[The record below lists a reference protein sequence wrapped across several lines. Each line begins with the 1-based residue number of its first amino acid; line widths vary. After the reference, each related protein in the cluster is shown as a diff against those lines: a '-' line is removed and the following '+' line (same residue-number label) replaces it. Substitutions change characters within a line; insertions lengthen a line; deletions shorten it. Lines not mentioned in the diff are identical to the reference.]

1 MNIKRLKLG
10 LSNLA
15 TPEKSPWFDRQYI
28 EKDIDPRGRF
38 QRDRDRILHSDS
50 FRKLQYKTQVFV
62 VHEGDFFR
70 TRLTHSLEVSQI
82 GRTLASMFKVSEPLV
97 EAICLGHDLGH
108 APFGHIGEEALQKFL
123 GESGLNWN
131 ANAHSLTVVEELEVQ
146 YFQHPGLNL
155 TWATREG
162 IARHATKFDAP
173 VEEGDY
179 AKYKQPSLETQIAN
193 LADLIAYCSHDVEDA
208 IFARI
213 LSIDDLN
220 SIDSS
225 LWKECCERAE
235 KESDEGENSWQESER
250 KHLQVKRIHRHL
262 IDLLIHNAFE
272 HTCRQL
278 STLGKTSMDEIRNLD
293 SPVIHFDDEI
303 YEQVNNLLDFMVDN
317 VYKSLIVSRQN
328 YRANLVISS
337 LCKALEE
344 DTKLL
349 PVRVKEGISKGA
361 DKATEIARFI
371 AGLTDRSA
379 TDLYAELF
387 EPSERSMGHFI
398 G

>member
-1 MNIKRLKLG
+1 MTHLILDI
-10 LSNLA
+10 SNLA
-15 TPEKSPWFDRQYI
+15 TPEKSPWFARKYEENND
-28 EKDIDPRGRF
+28 DPRGRF

-82 GRTLASMFKVSEPLV
+82 GRTLASIFKVCEPLV

-108 APFGHIGEEALQKFL
+108 APFGHAGEEALQKFL
-123 GESGLNWN
+123 EEYGLTWN
-131 ANAHSLTVVEELEVQ
+131 ANAHSLTVAEESEVQ
-146 YFQHPGLNL
+146 YFQHSGLNL

-162 IARHATKFDAP
+162 IARHATKFDTP
-173 VEEGDY
+173 VEEGEY
-179 AKYKQPSLETQIAN
+179 TKYRQPSVETQIAN

-213 LSIDDLN
+213 LNIDDLN
-220 SIDSS
+220 SIDSP
-225 LWKECCERAE
+225 LWNECYKKAERE
-235 KESDEGENSWQESER
+235 LSGGKDIWQDSER
-250 KHLQVKRIHRHL
+250 ERLRVKRIHRHL
-262 IDLLIHNAFE
+262 IDLLIRNVFE
-272 HTCRQL
+272 YTCRQL
-278 STLGKTSMDEIRNLD
+278 SDPSKTRLDDMRSSGLPLISFEDET
-293 SPVIHFDDEI
+293 HK
-303 YEQVNNLLDFMVDN
+303 QVDNLLDFMVNN
-317 VYKSLIVSRQN
+317 VYNSPVVKRQN
-328 YRANLVISS
+328 FRAHKIISS
-337 LCKALEE
+337 LCKALKE

-349 PVRVKEGISKGA
+349 PIRIQELINKGA
-361 DKATEIARFI
+361 DETIEIARFV

-387 EPSERSMGHFI
+387 EPNERSMGHFI

>member
-1 MNIKRLKLG
+1 MKKLFLD

-15 TPEKSPWFDRQYI
+15 TPERNPWFDRKHN
-28 EKDIDPRGRF
+28 ESDSDPRGRF

-82 GRTLASMFKVSEPLV
+82 GRTLASIFKVSEPLV
-97 EAICLGHDLGH
+97 EAICLAHDLGH
-108 APFGHIGEEALQKFL
+108 APFGHAGEETLQKFL
-123 GESGLNWN
+123 EDYGLSWN
-131 ANAHSLTVVEELEVQ
+131 ANAHSLIVVEESEVQ

-162 IARHATKFDAP
+162 IARHATKFDTP
-173 VEEGDY
+173 VEKGDY

-208 IFARI
+208 IFAHI
-213 LSIDDLN
+213 IGINDLDKLGN
-220 SIDSS
+220 TIWEKCYRKAKREHETATQTWQDSE
-225 LWKECCERAE
+225 KEC
-235 KESDEGENSWQESER
+235 
-250 KHLQVKRIHRHL
+250 LIIKRIHRHL
-262 IDLLIHNAFE
+262 IDLLIKNAVE
-272 HTCRQL
+272 CTRKQVSGL
-278 STLGKTSMDEIRNLD
+278 NKAGLEDVRNSETPLI
-293 SPVIHFDDEI
+293 SFDDEI
-303 YEQVNNLLDFMVDN
+303 SEQIENLLDFMVNN
-317 VYKSLIVSRQN
+317 VYKSPIVERQN
-328 YRANLVISS
+328 YRANLIISK
-337 LCKALEE
+337 LCKALKEE
-344 DTKLL
+344 MKLL
-349 PVRVKEGISKGA
+349 PHRVQEQINKGA
-361 DKATEIARFI
+361 DENIEIARFI
-371 AGLTDRSA
+371 AGLTDRTA

>member
-1 MNIKRLKLG
+1 MAELFLD

-15 TPEKSPWFDRQYI
+15 TPETSPWFDRKY
-28 EKDIDPRGRF
+28 EEDNDDPRGRF

-97 EAICLGHDLGH
+97 EAICLSHDLGH
-108 APFGHIGEEALQKFL
+108 APFGHTGEVALQEFL
-123 GESGLNWN
+123 KGHSLKWN
-131 ANAHSLTVVEELEVQ
+131 ANAHSLTVVEESEVQ

-173 VEEGDY
+173 AEEGDY

-208 IFARI
+208 VSARI
-213 LSIDDLN
+213 LNIDDLN
-220 SIDSS
+220 SMDIP
-225 LWKECCERAE
+225 LWKECCEKAD
-235 KESDEGENSWQESER
+235 KESVVGEHTWTKSECE
-250 KHLQVKRIHRHL
+250 HLQVKRIHRHL
-262 IDLLIHNAFE
+262 IDLLIRNAFE
-272 HTCRQL
+272 HTRGQL
-278 STLGKTSMDEIRNLD
+278 RNAGKTSLDEVRNFD
-293 SPVIHFDDEI
+293 SPMIYLDNEIH
-303 YEQVNNLLDFMVDN
+303 EQVNTLLDFMVNN
-317 VYKSLIVSRQN
+317 VYKSPIVDRQN
-328 YRANLVISS
+328 YRANLIIIR
-337 LCKALEE
+337 LCDALKE
-344 DTKLL
+344 DKKLL
-349 PVRVKEGISKGA
+349 PTGIQERINKGVNENM
-361 DKATEIARFI
+361 EIVRFI

-387 EPSERSMGHFI
+387 EPKERSMGHFI